1 MKNALVAGIL
11 LVVVVF
17 AIFQSFQISA
27 IKNGLGSSEKVSKS
41 ASSGETYEEMMAR
54 MHPDQVKAGSSQQQA
69 TRYSASASQSPQMV
83 GGC

>member
-1 MKNALVAGIL
+1 MKNTVVAGIL
-11 LVVVVF
+11 VVLVLF

-27 IKNGLGSSEKVSKS
+27 LTRTPSTEEGEKN
-41 ASSGETYEEMMAR
+41 SGESNEEMMAR
-54 MHPDQVKAGSSQQQA
+54 MHPGQAASGQQ